1 MTSPSGHTLP
11 RATGPTSSQV
21 RMGHCEVLWA
31 EILDSARTPSGRNIF
46 YLKVTTRIQ
55 IPEND
60 KATFY
65 VVTANSAF
73 LQTRACAFL
82 AGAP

>member
-1 MTSPSGHTLP
+1 MRPSGHTLP
-11 RATGPTSSQV
+11 HGIGQTSSQV
-21 RMGHCEVLWA
+21 HLGHCEVLWA
-31 EILDSARTPSGRNIF
+31 EILDTAQMPCGSKLH

-55 IPEND
+55 IFEND

-65 VVTANSAF
+65 VVTANSAYQ
-73 LQTRACAFL
+73 QTRASASG